1 MLNAES
7 GGFGL
12 NSAFSIPHSAFPPH
26 CVLPNAECRHTKAQ
40 KSHRDTSI
48 PHGGQSTCAGN
59 LRKLPL
65 GLEPRTSTLPRWRS
79 TTELWQREKLL
90 RPAIHTPA
98 NQRRTRTSPGVAGS
112 VEGGRVYVA
121 PPRCQFTARA
131 NLAAR
136 GHPLMHRHGTIIAL
150 AASRP
155 QT

>member
-1 MLNAES
+1 MNAES
-7 GGFGL
+7 GGFRL

-79 TTELWQREKLL
+79 TTELWQRDKLL
-90 RPAIHTPA
+90 RPQSKP
-98 NQRRTRTSPGVAGS
+98 RRAATHEGSARLAGS